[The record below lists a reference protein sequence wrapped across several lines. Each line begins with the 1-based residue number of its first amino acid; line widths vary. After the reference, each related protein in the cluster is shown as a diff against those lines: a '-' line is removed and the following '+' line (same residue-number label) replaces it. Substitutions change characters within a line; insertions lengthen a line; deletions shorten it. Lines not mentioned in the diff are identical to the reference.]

1 MFGIEFQAPL
11 LFWVGIPLVLS
22 VVAAL
27 AYANLLTV
35 DSVRRLWG
43 DQVMLDQFTPRDKR
57 QSYSLWAQWI
67 ALVAVLLLA
76 CAGPNIS
83 QTPQMVPAGAV
94 QVVFM
99 YDTSPSMGAE
109 DNKSYMK
116 APPGVD
122 SSAQWGTRL
131 DLAKQLTRQLLPQL
145 GNNEA
150 GLITVMGAGFNM
162 WDITRD
168 LSSRGAFN
176 HMLDKFVKLGAAPG
190 AGADYA
196 NGLLSALAEFE
207 VISEHQKKHG
217 DTAEKVKF
225 IVFFTDGGFTGDP
238 KALDEALD
246 KVKQANVRLL
256 VVGIGGNAPITV
268 PKYNDQGRR
277 SGEFYAGDTKL
288 ETKWLFRMK
297 DRAGADLILVN
308 PGTTSIEYSFPQKAG
323 GLYARPSQSN
333 VTPWLLLA
341 ALVLFVSITTGG
353 GGRPRLQMIMQDL
366 RALRVRAG
374 AFVSR
379 MYRRGKGTGN
389 SNVEGPTP

>member
-1 MFGIEFQAPL
+1 MLGIEFQHPL
-11 LFWVGIPLVLS
+11 LIWVGIPLVLS

-27 AYANLLTV
+27 AYANLLTL
-35 DSVRRLWG
+35 DGVRRLWG
-43 DQVMLDQFTPRDKR
+43 DHVMLDQFTPRNKR
-57 QSYSLWAQWI
+57 HSYSLWGQW
-67 ALVAVLLLA
+67 VAIIVVLMLA

-83 QTPQMVPAGAV
+83 KTPQMVPAGAV

-99 YDTSPSMGAE
+99 YDGSPSMGAE
-109 DNKSYMK
+109 EFKPVMK
-116 APPGVD
+116 APPGLD
-122 SSAQWGTRL
+122 SSSQWGTRL
-131 DLAKQLTRQLLPQL
+131 DMAKQLTRELLPQL

-190 AGADYA
+190 AGCDYA
-196 NGLLSALAEFE
+196 NGLLSALKEFE
-207 VISEHQKKHG
+207 VISEYQKKHG
-217 DTAEKVKF
+217 DTVEKVKF
-225 IVFFTDGGFTGDP
+225 IVLFTDGGYTGDP
-238 KALDEALD
+238 QALDEALD
-246 KVKQANVRLL
+246 KVKQAGIRLL
-256 VVGIGGNAPITV
+256 VVGIGGTTPVTV

-297 DRAGADLILVN
+297 DRAGADVVLVN

-333 VTPWLLLA
+333 VTPWLLLI
-341 ALVLFVSITTGG
+341 ALALFVSITTGG
-353 GGRPRLQMIMQDL
+353 GGLPRWRMLVPDL
-366 RALRVRAG
+366 AAARSAAG
-374 AFVSR
+374 DFISRKVS
-379 MYRRGKGTGN
+379 RGKGTGN
-389 SNVEGPTP
+389 SNEEGPMP